1 MEIDEDCNS
10 NQTVF
15 RKPSTPG
22 LNLGSL
28 SNKTAPTQSPSARM
42 NERIAAA
49 SAGRANFFS
58 QMNTPTK
65 SHARRGSSGIFYNN
79 MFCGYFRHLKKL
91 HMESCEGLNMIKQ
104 PPARAVFRSS
114 LPATPIATPLY
125 GGSFPF
131 FTEQALLER
140 LCRTPS
146 PRRNMSSRNSCRDMD
161 TGEDSQRDS
170 CSVQPMDICS
180 PTIDEEESSGS
191 SPNTKNPSV
200 HDFNSIYYKIN
211 DQFNPD

>member
-1 MEIDEDCNS
+1 MEVDEDCNS

-15 RKPSTPG
+15 RKPLTPG
-22 LNLGSL
+22 LNLS
-28 SNKTAPTQSPSARM
+28 KTTAPTQSPSSRI
-42 NERIAAA
+42 NERVAAA
-49 SAGRANFFS
+49 QAGRITSFS
-58 QMNTPTK
+58 QMNTPVK
-65 SHARRGSSGIFYNN
+65 SHIRRGSSGLFYNN

-125 GGSFPF
+125 GGSFPY

-146 PRRNMSSRNSCRDMD
+146 PRRNMYSRNSCKDMD
-161 TGEDSQRDS
+161 TSDERDG
-170 CSVQPMDICS
+170 VQPMDISS

-200 HDFNSIYYKIN
+200 QDFNSIYYKIN